1 MNDRRVHR
9 FQHLGHDY
17 LAVSVPAAR
26 RPLALTPAE
35 LDVARLAAR
44 GLSNKE
50 IAHQR
55 ARSER
60 TIANQLAAILR
71 KLRLSSR
78 AQLASVLPTTD

>member
-1 MNDRRVHR
+1 M
-9 FQHLGHDY
+9 
-17 LAVSVPAAR
+17 SVTAAP
-26 RPLALTPAE
+26 RPLALTNAE

-50 IAHQR
+50 IARQR

-60 TIANQLAAILR
+60 TIANQLAAVLR